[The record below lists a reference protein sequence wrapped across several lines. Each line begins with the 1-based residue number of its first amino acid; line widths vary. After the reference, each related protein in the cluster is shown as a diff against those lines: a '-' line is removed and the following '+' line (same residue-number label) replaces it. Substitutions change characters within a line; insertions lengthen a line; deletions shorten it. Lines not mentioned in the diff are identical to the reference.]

1 MNRRL
6 FSVKMKLADIIAAN
20 RDIIL
25 MLPRFG
31 IKLGFGDLSVRDICK
46 MYNISEDLFLMVCN
60 IYTFDDYQP
69 DSEEMDAI
77 EVSAMIKYLISSHR
91 YYLNERIP
99 HLERHLNNIAEVSG
113 NRISPILK
121 KYFSDYKVEVSEH
134 FKHEEQ
140 FLFPHLSKLRDR
152 GGLDREVF
160 AKVGVAHVNLVDK
173 LTDLTQI
180 IYKYLPGDVLT
191 EELMELVFCILQLSK
206 DLEKHALIE
215 DLILKP
221 SENFVLSE
229 REKDVLAL
237 VAKGLSSKEIADKLN
252 ISLHTVNSHRKNIV
266 KKTNIKSVA
275 GLTMYAAL
283 YATND

>member
-6 FSVKMKLADIIAAN
+6 FTVKMKLADIIAAN

-31 IKLGFGDLSVRDICK
+31 IKLGFGDVSVREICRQ
-46 MYNISEDLFLMVCN
+46 YEISEDLFLMICN
-60 IYTFDDYQP
+60 IYTFDDYRP
-69 DSEEMDAI
+69 DAEEMDAI
-77 EVSAMIKYLISSHR
+77 EVSAMVKYLVSSHR

-99 HLERHLNNIAEVSG
+99 HLERHLNNIAAASG
-113 NRISPILK
+113 DRISPLLK
-121 KYFSDYKVEVSEH
+121 KYFSDYKEEVSEH
-134 FKHEEQ
+134 FKQEEQ
-140 FLFPHLSKLRDR
+140 YLFPHLSQLCNR
-152 GGLDREVF
+152 GGLDKDIF
-160 AKVGVAHVNLVDK
+160 TKVGEAHGGLVDK

-180 IYKYLPGDVLT
+180 IYKYLPGDMMT

-221 SENFVLSE
+221 SESFMLSE

-237 VAKGLSSKEIADKLN
+237 VAKGLSSKEIAEKLN

-275 GLTMYAAL
+275 GLTMYATL
-283 YATND
+283 YANKD

>member
-1 MNRRL
+1 
-6 FSVKMKLADIIAAN
+6 MKLADLVAAN

-25 MLPRFG
+25 LLPRFG
-31 IKLGFGDLSVRDICK
+31 IRLGFGDVSVREICK
-46 MYNISEDLFLMVCN
+46 QYEISEELFLMVCN
-60 IYTFDDYQP
+60 SYTFDDYQP
-69 DSEEMDAI
+69 DAEEMDAI
-77 EVSAMIKYLISSHR
+77 DVHDLVKYLVTSHR

-99 HLERHLNNIAEVSG
+99 HLERHLNNIAEASG
-113 NRISPILK
+113 DRISPILK
-121 KYFSDYKVEVSEH
+121 RYFNDYKEEVAEH
-134 FKHEEQ
+134 FKQEEQ
-140 FLFPHLSKLRDR
+140 YLFPHLSRLRSR
-152 GGLDREVF
+152 GSLDKEVF
-160 AKVGVAHVNLVDK
+160 AKVGEVHGNLVDK

-180 IYKYLPGDVLT
+180 IYKYLPGDMLT

-206 DLEKHALIE
+206 DLEKHAFLE

-275 GLTMYAAL
+275 GLTMYAAI
-283 YATND
+283 YTNKD